1 LWRKRIQQI
10 VSPDIFK
17 RTMRRLKH
25 SIQWIAV
32 LLLMSMTA
40 WFMTENSAPVQP
52 QLWSL
57 QLPQLSLGA
66 WLVLAF
72 FAGACAA
79 SLVTSV
85 ALARWR
91 LRLSSVER
99 QNAREKERAATPA
112 VDASPSHR

>member
-1 LWRKRIQQI
+1 
-10 VSPDIFK
+10 
-17 RTMRRLKH
+17 
-25 SIQWIAV
+25 
-32 LLLMSMTA
+32 
-40 WFMTENSAPVQP
+40 
-52 QLWSL
+52 
-57 QLPQLSLGA
+57 
-66 WLVLAF
+66 VLAF